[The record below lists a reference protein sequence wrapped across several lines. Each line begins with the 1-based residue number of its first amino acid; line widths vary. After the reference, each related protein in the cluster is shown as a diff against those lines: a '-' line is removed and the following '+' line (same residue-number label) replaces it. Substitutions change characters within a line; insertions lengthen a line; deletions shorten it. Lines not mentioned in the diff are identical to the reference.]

1 MSFKYRFFGALVGAA
16 LLTAVAT
23 PSSAFVLGPTS
34 PGKWGNPLL
43 GTPGGTVTY
52 SLMGSGIAIDERN
65 SEGVGFNGT
74 SDLLSGFLPSGFE
87 DQIDLAFG
95 AWSAIADIN
104 FMKVTDSGLSFNL
117 TGATGDIRIGG
128 HTFDGAGGVL
138 AHGFFPPANG
148 ASAAGDI
155 HLDSEEPWKIG
166 FGGTGFDIFTVLAHE
181 IGHAIGLDHVSV
193 GVATA
198 LMNPIYTE
206 AFSGLQADDIAG
218 AQFIY
223 GIPLPAAL
231 PLFGGALAVIG
242 VLGWRRR
249 KSAA

>member
-52 SLMGSGIAIDERN
+52 SLMGSGITIDERN
-65 SEGVGFNGT
+65 SDGVGFNGT
-74 SDLLSGFLPSGFE
+74 SDLLSSFLPSGFE
-87 DQIDLAFG
+87 AQIDLAFD

-104 FMKVTDSGLSFNL
+104 FMKVTDSGLAFNFPE
-117 TGATGDIRIGG
+117 ATGDIRIGG
-128 HTFDGAGGVL
+128 HTFDGAGGIL

-148 ASAAGDI
+148 VSAAGDI
-155 HLDSEEPWKIG
+155 HLDSDELWKIG
-166 FGGTGFDIFTVLAHE
+166 FGGAGFDIFTVLTHE
-181 IGHAIGLDHVSV
+181 IGHAIGLDHELTE
-193 GVATA
+193 TA
-198 LMNPIYTE
+198 LMNPFYSE
-206 AFSGLQADDIAG
+206 AFSGLKPDDIAG
-218 AQFIY
+218 ARFIY
-223 GIPLPAAL
+223 NIPLPAAL
-231 PLFGGALAVIG
+231 PLFGSALAVIS

>member
-1 MSFKYRFFGALVGAA
+1 MAFKYRFLGALVGAA

-52 SLMGSGIAIDERN
+52 SLMGIGIDIDERI
-65 SEGVGFNGT
+65 EGVGFNGT
-74 SDLLSGFLPSGFE
+74 SDLLSSFLPSGFE
-87 DQIDLAFG
+87 AQIDLAFD
-95 AWSAIADIN
+95 AWSAIADIS
-104 FMKVTDSGLSFNL
+104 FMKVTDSGLDFNIF
-117 TGATGDIRIGG
+117 GATGDIRIGG
-128 HTFDGAGGVL
+128 HTFDGAGGIL

-155 HLDSEEPWKIG
+155 HLDSDDLWKIG
-166 FGGTGFDIFTVLAHE
+166 FGGAGFDIFTVLTHE
-181 IGHAIGLDHVSV
+181 IGHAIGLDHELTE
-193 GVATA
+193 TA
-198 LMNPIYTE
+198 LMNPFYSE
-206 AFSGLQADDIAG
+206 AFSGLKPDDIAG

-223 GIPLPAAL
+223 NIPLPAAL
-231 PLFGGALAVIG
+231 PLFGSALAMIS